1 MSLYLSFSF
10 FDPAQITHNVIWM
23 IMGWVISY
31 ALNKLRLSNIFKISR
46 HAIWR
51 KFQWYKIG
59 FHALSLIAS
68 MYIGNFWK
76 FVGLEIVEKQ
86 FTKIMFFNLTC
97 GFAIFKKIE
106 PDVAEAILSKLK
118 EWASKQQ

>member
-1 MSLYLSFSF
+1 MSICIPFRF

-23 IMGWVISY
+23 IMGWAIPY
-31 ALNKLRLSNIFKISR
+31 TLNKLRLSNIFKISR

-59 FHALSLIAS
+59 FHALSLIAC

-86 FTKIMFFNLTC
+86 FTKIMFFNLKC

-106 PDVAEAILSKLK
+106 PDVAEAILTKLR
-118 EWASKQQ
+118 EWITKHQ